1 MNKRKL
7 KKQKQKKSK
16 LPTFIAGATIGAL
29 AGLVLAKKSG
39 SELINDATE
48 NLGDLKEK
56 AKDLYN
62 HKEEIIDNINRNIKK
77 VTKMEIKNFDEPEYY
92 SKEFTD

>member
-7 KKQKQKKSK
+7 KKQKKSK
-16 LPTFIAGATIGAL
+16 LPTFIAGTVVGAL
-29 AGLVLAKKSG
+29 TGLVLAKKSG

-48 NLGDLKEK
+48 NFGEIKEK
-56 AKDLYN
+56 AKEMYN
-62 HKEEIIDNINRNIKK
+62 NKDKIIDNINRNIQK

-92 SKEFTD
+92 SKEFNE